1 MLSFVSVYLSVDP
14 FWHMWCRGGHRGE
27 ILLIF
32 GRFWEPLARLGG
44 TIGGLMGAW
53 NATSSSLAWLLDGL
67 WSSFYVN
74 LAKIVR
80 FVILTPLCSGIT
92 TFEGPAAQVGAARST
107 KSRPRWARSGL
118 NRGRDDKKGAKS
130 GRSCRSVCQR
140 SGTVRKSTK
149 IKRNSDRVRGQDYL
163 SSRGYD

>member
-1 MLSFVSVYLSVDP
+1 MLSFASVYLSVGP
-14 FWHMWCRGGHRGE
+14 FWHTWRRGGHRDE
-27 ILLIF
+27 ILSIF

-53 NATSSSLAWLLDGL
+53 DATSRSLAWLLDGL
-67 WSSFYVN
+67 WFSFYGS
-74 LAKIVR
+74 LGKTVR

-118 NRGRDDKKGAKS
+118 NRGRDGKKGAKS

-140 SGTVRKSTK
+140 SANARKSAGAQVTPRPK
-149 IKRNSDRVRGQDYL
+149 SI
-163 SSRGYD
+163 